1 MGPLKVYLET
11 EPSPPCQRAA
21 VAGAGGCQLQ
31 MLCLAQPLASVALA
45 LVLLPAPSRA
55 APCTSAMDCSL
66 NGRCTGGKCVCDAAW
81 SGAACEQLALT
92 PPVTVAPAYPPPSWY
107 ANTTSWGGSVVRE
120 PGSSSDYHMFLAEMA
135 GGWCGLSL
143 SLRSCRRH
151 HLGQL

>member
-1 MGPLKVYLET
+1 
-11 EPSPPCQRAA
+11 
-21 VAGAGGCQLQ
+21 